1 MGYGD
6 SPLHD
11 AYLLGLFLVCLL
23 FGGSDRALLFYEFVF
38 FFFSSD
44 LDILLATAWKW
55 AIVG

>member
-38 FFFSSD
+38 FFFS
-44 LDILLATAWKW
+44 LLIL
-55 AIVG
+55 IFS

>member
-1 MGYGD
+1 MVI
-6 SPLHD
+6 PLFTMLIYSVSSSSVFSSAD
-11 AYLLGLFLVCLL
+11 LTELCYFMNL
-23 FGGSDRALLFYEFVF
+23 F